1 MKLLPRQEITALKNI
16 ERKKEIDEGAKL
28 AQKIDVLR
36 ETAAKE
42 EASLSKFREK
52 TLGLIRGDVMQLSQE
67 RNILQIEVD
76 ILRKE
81 KRELSEVIKK
91 IQTWQ

>member
-1 MKLLPRQEITALKNI
+1 MKLLPRQEIAALKSI

-42 EASLSKFREK
+42 ESTLATFREK
-52 TLGLIRGDVMQLSQE
+52 TLGLIREDIMQLSQE
-67 RNILQIEVD
+67 RNVLRIEVD
-76 ILRKE
+76 LLRKE
-81 KRELSEVIKK
+81 KQELSDVIKK